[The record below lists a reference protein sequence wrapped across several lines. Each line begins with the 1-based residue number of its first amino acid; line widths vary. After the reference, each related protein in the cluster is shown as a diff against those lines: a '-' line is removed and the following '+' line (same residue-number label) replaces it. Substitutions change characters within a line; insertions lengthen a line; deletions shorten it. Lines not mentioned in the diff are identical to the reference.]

1 MLPARSCRKFMVD
14 PSYPAMIR
22 PSSRGLDQTFM
33 VDRARDTYVRDV
45 GTHQGRC
52 RACVDAP
59 FGARKIFGFSVA
71 RSQVLTCVRPRTRRV
86 TCRRPVWDTRIG
98 STPPQRAQG
107 ARPNSDFPGVVQT
120 WVTREGEF

>member
-1 MLPARSCRKFMVD
+1 VHEKYMMILKRSHALCEGWNYGFDRKQLNRISPA
-14 PSYPAMIR
+14 
-22 PSSRGLDQTFM
+22 SRLI
-33 VDRARDTYVRDV
+33 
-45 GTHQGRC
+45 GT
-52 RACVDAP
+52 CVDAP

-107 ARPNSDFPGVVQT
+107 ARPNSGFPDPVSLTVAPYLS
-120 WVTREGEF
+120 V